1 MVKPAPNPPAA
12 KVVAG
17 RLAGSPEPAVPSSA
31 WEAALDV
38 WLAGTEPCESDG
50 APVGLQFEVRPTSL
64 WVRLATPSRAGWVR
78 TNISWQHVQFG
89 WTKASVSARA
99 RRLLQEMLTLATQ
112 SPGAYLGYGHEA
124 IVDLVEVRSRRIWDL
139 LAEAREADMPLV
151 QVGKRV
157 GSVLIAQEPVRVTMS
172 ARQDED
178 DIVLTPALVHG
189 DVAINRATCIFVG
202 DPAHGLVWSDQSGD
216 SPLWLGP
223 LARALDGSVRRALG
237 GPPVRVPAAQRER
250 FFEHVYPQLRGAVE
264 VVSDGSIDLP
274 ESGRTQLALAVAVL
288 GEGGLR
294 LAWSWRTP
302 FGGRDR
308 VEPLWTTGPASVR
321 AGQQA
326 LPVPDLDRREALLRR
341 VVELV
346 AKPVPTMVDD
356 GPRLLEAATIKDDQL
371 VRFLSEVLPALSELD
386 DVEIDA
392 PAEVLG
398 LDYHEID
405 DRPVITF
412 ASGDTDDGDERD
424 WFDLAVEITVDGER
438 VPFQQLFVAL
448 AEERELLLLP
458 SGAYLSLDRPEFRRL
473 AALIAESRE
482 LEDAPPGVVRLGRLQ
497 ASLWADLA
505 QLGAVTGAAAAWQ
518 RSISGLLSDDAGSDV
533 AVPVGLRAELRPYQK
548 EGLRWLVARHAHR
561 LGGILADDMGLGKTI
576 QALAFMCHARSGE
589 LASRSTT
596 TVSEPNSRPF
606 LVVAPASVVS
616 NWVSE
621 AHRFTPDLDVR
632 AVAQTQSRRLV
643 PLTEAVAGADIVVT
657 SYTLFRLEFDD
668 YRTIDW
674 AGLVLDEAQFVKN
687 SQSQAYRCAQAL
699 PAGVKLAI
707 TGTPMENNLGELWS
721 LVSITA
727 PGLFPRLDQFTEHY
741 REPIERGHDQGRL
754 EQLRRLIRPF
764 MLRRRKSDVAIDLPP
779 KQEQVVGLE
788 LDPKHRKAYQTYLQ
802 RERQKVLGLLGDL
815 ERNRFEVFRSLTLL
829 RQASLDVT
837 LVGHKGAVPSTKLD
851 HLTEQLAAIAAE
863 GHRTLVF
870 SQFTRFLGAA
880 RERLEK
886 TGIACS
892 YLDGKS
898 RDRATV
904 IEDFRQGENPVFLIS
919 LKAGGFGL
927 NLTEADYC
935 ILLDPWWN
943 PATEA
948 QAVDRVHRI
957 GQARNVMVYRLVAK
971 DTIEEKVMA
980 LKERKA
986 ELFRGVVDDGEFADA
1001 SLTAAD
1007 IRALLD

>member
-1 MVKPAPNPPAA
+1 V
-12 KVVAG
+12 
-17 RLAGSPEPAVPSSA
+17 
-31 WEAALDV
+31 
-38 WLAGTEPCESDG
+38 
-50 APVGLQFEVRPTSL
+50 
-64 WVRLATPSRAGWVR
+64 
-78 TNISWQHVQFG
+78 
-89 WTKASVSARA
+89 
-99 RRLLQEMLTLATQ
+99 
-112 SPGAYLGYGHEA
+112 
-124 IVDLVEVRSRRIWDL
+124 
-139 LAEAREADMPLV
+139 
-151 QVGKRV
+151 
-157 GSVLIAQEPVRVTMS
+157 
-172 ARQDED
+172 
-178 DIVLTPALVHG
+178 
-189 DVAINRATCIFVG
+189 
-202 DPAHGLVWSDQSGD
+202 
-216 SPLWLGP
+216 
-223 LARALDGSVRRALG
+223 
-237 GPPVRVPAAQRER
+237 
-250 FFEHVYPQLRGAVE
+250 
-264 VVSDGSIDLP
+264 
-274 ESGRTQLALAVAVL
+274 
-288 GEGGLR
+288 
-294 LAWSWRTP
+294 
-302 FGGRDR
+302 
-308 VEPLWTTGPASVR
+308 
-321 AGQQA
+321 
-326 LPVPDLDRREALLRR
+326 
-341 VVELV
+341 
-346 AKPVPTMVDD
+346 
-356 GPRLLEAATIKDDQL
+356 
-371 VRFLSEVLPALSELD
+371 
-386 DVEIDA
+386 
-392 PAEVLG
+392 
-398 LDYHEID
+398 
-405 DRPVITF
+405 
-412 ASGDTDDGDERD
+412 
-424 WFDLAVEITVDGER
+424 
-438 VPFQQLFVAL
+438 
-448 AEERELLLLP
+448 
-458 SGAYLSLDRPEFRRL
+458 
-473 AALIAESRE
+473 
-482 LEDAPPGVVRLGRLQ
+482 
-497 ASLWADLA
+497 
-505 QLGAVTGAAAAWQ
+505 
-518 RSISGLLSDDAGSDV
+518 
-533 AVPVGLRAELRPYQK
+533 
-548 EGLRWLVARHAHR
+548 
-561 LGGILADDMGLGKTI
+561 
-576 QALAFMCHARSGE
+576 GE

-596 TVSEPNSRPF
+596 TVGELASRSTTTVGELASRSTTTVGELASRPTATIGEPNGRPF

-632 AVAQTQSRRLV
+632 AVAQTLSRRQV

-687 SQSQAYRCAQAL
+687 PQSQGYRCAREL
-699 PAGVKLAI
+699 RAGVKLAI

-741 REPIERGHDQGRL
+741 RDPIERGHDQGRL
-754 EQLRRLIRPF
+754 EQLRRLMRPF

-779 KQEQVVGLE
+779 KQEQVVVLE
-788 LDPKHRKAYQTYLQ
+788 LDPKHRKAYQSYLQ

-829 RQASLDVT
+829 RQASLDVA

-851 HLTEQLAAIAAE
+851 HLTEQLADIAAE

-886 TGIACS
+886 AGIACS

-904 IEDFRQGENPVFLIS
+904 IKDFRQGENPVFLIS

-943 PATEA
+943 PAAEA

-986 ELFRGVVDDGEFADA
+986 ELFRGVLDDGEFADA